1 MHNVVK
7 WMSLGLYEI
16 CHYWNRLGVKY
27 RFKSAVYHHQALA
40 IKACDGNSLGVLF
53 PFSEL
58 VHSNSLTESND

>member
-27 RFKSAVYHHQALA
+27 RFKSAVYHNQALA
-40 IKACDGNSLGVLF
+40 IKARD
-53 PFSEL
+53 EKI
-58 VHSNSLTESND
+58 